1 MACAPWNPVG
11 CAESLAKTAAGDAF
25 SSIAHDFGNAAD
37 SAVNWLWAQTTD
49 ATAVRL
55 DGTGFQ
61 LDLGIVATI
70 AVTVAVG
77 LFVIQVMVSTVRR
90 DPGGL
95 GRAVKGLVVA
105 FIGAGIA
112 IGATNVLLA
121 AVDALSAGVVQAAT
135 GQSLPQLGHAIL
147 AGSTISQASSNPA
160 AIIIFAMA
168 ALVAVAFVWAAL
180 TVRKVL
186 IVISAVFAPLAF
198 AGSLADIT
206 ASWVRRWIEVTVA
219 LIVSKLILVIIFVVG
234 LDMLVKGVGQTGSGT
249 TQRATQA
256 VSGLLVLAVA
266 GFAPWLALKLVHWSG
281 DQFHQI
287 HGLASTSAAGAHKA
301 VQAPQKAMPWVT
313 GGAGALAGAG
323 AGATRAAGPATAG
336 GMAGAARTNGATGT
350 TGAAATNGAAAAT
363 NGAAASAGAARG
375 AGEDT
380 AAARPGEAAP
390 ARAVPSTTSSAADA
404 ASSPSSGPG
413 GWRGGPSQG
422 AAATFDGRVAPASVA
437 VSTWPSPTAPASPAL
452 VSDEEVR
459 SPAAPKPSP
468 APPWPTPTANRERT
482 E

>member
-1 MACAPWNPVG
+1 MACAPWNPIG
-11 CAESLAKTAAGDAF
+11 CAASLAKSAAGDAF
-25 SSIAHDFGNAAD
+25 SSIAHEFGHMAD
-37 SAVNWLWAQTTD
+37 SAVNWLWAQTSD

-55 DGTGFQ
+55 GGTGFQ

-77 LFVIQVMVSTVRR
+77 LFAIQVMASTLRR

-95 GRAVKGLVVA
+95 WRAAKGLVVA
-105 FIGAGIA
+105 FLGAGIA
-112 IGATNVLLA
+112 IGATNALLA

-135 GQSLPQLGHAIL
+135 GQSLPQVGHAIL
-147 AGSTISQASSNPA
+147 TGSTISQASSNPA
-160 AIIIFAMA
+160 AIIIFSLA

-198 AGSLADIT
+198 AGSLADFT

-234 LDMLVKGVGQTGSGT
+234 LDMLVKGVGQAGNGD

-281 DQFHQI
+281 DQFHQV
-287 HGLASTSAAGAHKA
+287 HGLAAASAAGAYRA

-313 GGAGALAGAG
+313 GGGAGALAGAG
-323 AGATRAAGPATAG
+323 AGATHGSGATRPPAVTGAMSSGERGGAGGPRHAGGSSPVLLAAEPGAGPPGPDQTGPADRASPPPPSAG
-336 GMAGAARTNGATGT
+336 SRSRSAGPDTTVRPDFESPPPVNNGNDSSPGKPPRAHLWT
-350 TGAAATNGAAAAT
+350 TPAAT
-363 NGAAASAGAARG
+363 R
-375 AGEDT
+375 
-380 AAARPGEAAP
+380 
-390 ARAVPSTTSSAADA
+390 
-404 ASSPSSGPG
+404 
-413 GWRGGPSQG
+413 
-422 AAATFDGRVAPASVA
+422 
-437 VSTWPSPTAPASPAL
+437 
-452 VSDEEVR
+452 EE
-459 SPAAPKPSP
+459 PL
-468 APPWPTPTANRERT
+468 T
-482 E
+482 

>member
-1 MACAPWNPVG
+1 VACAPWNPLG
-11 CAESLAKTAAGDAF
+11 CAASLAKSAAGDAF
-25 SSIAHDFGNAAD
+25 SSIAHDFGHMAD

-55 DGTGFQ
+55 DGAGFH

-77 LFVIQVMVSTVRR
+77 LFVIQVMMSTIRR

-95 GRAVKGLVVA
+95 ARAAKGLVVA

-112 IGATNVLLA
+112 IGATNVLLG

-135 GQSLPQLGHAIL
+135 GESLPQLGHAIL
-147 AGSTISQASSNPA
+147 TGTTISQASSNPA
-160 AIIIFAMA
+160 AIIVFAMA

-186 IVISAVFAPLAF
+186 VVISAVFAPLAF

-234 LDMLVKGVGQTGSGT
+234 LDMLVKGVGQTGSGS

-287 HGLASTSAAGAHKA
+287 HGLAAASAAGAYKA

-313 GGAGALAGAG
+313 GGGAGALAGAG
-323 AGATRAAGPATAG
+323 AAAGAGAGAGAT
-336 GMAGAARTNGATGT
+336 
-350 TGAAATNGAAAAT
+350 
-363 NGAAASAGAARG
+363 
-375 AGEDT
+375 
-380 AAARPGEAAP
+380 
-390 ARAVPSTTSSAADA
+390 
-404 ASSPSSGPG
+404 
-413 GWRGGPSQG
+413 
-422 AAATFDGRVAPASVA
+422 RVAPAGSAAGAAGGPGSAAPAGGGGPVPSGGGSA
-437 VSTWPSPTAPASPAL
+437 PSGGGSAPSPGAGGAPPVAQPVGAPVSVRGNGGSGGPSTGGPSSSPSNGRGEPGPAPSGSAAEASGAL
-452 VSDEEVR
+452 PS
-459 SPAAPKPSP
+459 SPVVKPPRAAPWS
-468 APPWPTPTANRERT
+468 TPTTTSPRERS
-482 E
+482 EL